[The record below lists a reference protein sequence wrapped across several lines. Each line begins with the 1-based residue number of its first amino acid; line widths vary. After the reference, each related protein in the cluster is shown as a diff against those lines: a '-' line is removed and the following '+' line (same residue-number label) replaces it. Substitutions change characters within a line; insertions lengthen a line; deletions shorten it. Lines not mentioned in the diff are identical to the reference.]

1 MSALRR
7 RANPT
12 NLPAVRVRNR
22 SSSGKLRFIYQ
33 PWRVKEYICG
43 LPGEYRRVY
52 LDDQNELNRDLRN
65 QIKQLRAEIREEV
78 KEALRE
84 ERESSTDSR
93 GGSIR
98 VDIGRGDLSDTE
110 PSSVVAKDLVRL
122 IRDNVRSSLVE
133 KGQRAVDDFVSGMPE
148 GTAADVLKSLAN
160 VERIRIV
167 KLLYSSDRT
176 FSEMKA
182 STNLEG
188 ASVSH
193 HLKSLLRMG
202 LVAHADEG
210 GYQLTKRGRLLVRTL
225 ALMNEALGG
234 ESVD

>member
-1 MSALRR
+1 MA
-7 RANPT
+7 
-12 NLPAVRVRNR
+12 
-22 SSSGKLRFIYQ
+22 
-33 PWRVKEYICG
+33 
-43 LPGEYRRVY
+43 
-52 LDDQNELNRDLRN
+52 DQKDLNRDLRN
-65 QIKQLRAEIREEV
+65 QIKQLREEIRDEV

-84 ERESSTDSR
+84 ARESANESR
-93 GGSIR
+93 GESIR
-98 VDIGRGDLSDTE
+98 VDIGRGDIRDTE

-133 KGQRAVDDFVSGMPE
+133 KGERAVDDLVSGMPE
-148 GTAADVLKSLAN
+148 ATAADVLKSLAN
-160 VERIRIV
+160 IERIRIV

-182 STNLEG
+182 ATSLEA

-202 LVAHADEG
+202 LVGHVDEG

>member
-1 MSALRR
+1 MED
-7 RANPT
+7 
-12 NLPAVRVRNR
+12 
-22 SSSGKLRFIYQ
+22 K
-33 PWRVKEYICG
+33 
-43 LPGEYRRVY
+43 
-52 LDDQNELNRDLRN
+52 NELERDLRN
-65 QIKQLRAEIREEV
+65 QFKQLRDEIRDEV

-84 ERESSTDSR
+84 ARESYTDSR

-98 VDIGRGDLSDTE
+98 VDIGQGDLRDAE

-133 KGQRAVDDFVSGMPE
+133 KGERAVDDLVSGMPE

-160 VERIRIV
+160 LERIRIV
-167 KLLYSSDRT
+167 KLLYISDRA
-176 FSEMKA
+176 FSELKA
-182 STNLEG
+182 STSLEA

-202 LVAHADEG
+202 LVGHVDEG
-210 GYQLTKRGRLLVRTL
+210 GYRLTKRGRLLVRTL

-234 ESVD
+234 ESAD

>member
-1 MSALRR
+1 MD
-7 RANPT
+7 
-12 NLPAVRVRNR
+12 
-22 SSSGKLRFIYQ
+22 K
-33 PWRVKEYICG
+33 
-43 LPGEYRRVY
+43 
-52 LDDQNELNRDLRN
+52 RDLGEDLRAE
-65 QIKQLRAEIREEV
+65 IKQLRAQIMEEV
-78 KEALRE
+78 RDAVREARE
-84 ERESSTDSR
+84 PASESYP
-93 GGSIR
+93 GSIR
-98 VDIGRGDLSDTE
+98 VDLGSRDIQDTE

-133 KGQRAVDDFVSGMPE
+133 KGERAVDDLVSAMPE

-160 VERIRIV
+160 IERIRIV
-167 KLLYSSDRT
+167 KLLYSANRT

-182 STNLEG
+182 STNLEA

-202 LVAHADEG
+202 LVAHGDEG

-234 ESVD
+234 EVVD

>member
-1 MSALRR
+1 M
-7 RANPT
+7 
-12 NLPAVRVRNR
+12 
-22 SSSGKLRFIYQ
+22 GDQ
-33 PWRVKEYICG
+33 KES
-43 LPGEYRRVY
+43 E
-52 LDDQNELNRDLRN
+52 RDLRN
-65 QIKQLRAEIREEV
+65 QIKLLRDEIRQEV
-78 KEALRE
+78 KDALRE
-84 ERESSTDSR
+84 TRESSGDFG
-93 GGSIR
+93 GGSIK
-98 VDIGRGDLSDTE
+98 VDIGQGELRDAE

-133 KGQRAVDDFVSGMPE
+133 KGERAVDDLVSGMPE

-160 VERIRIV
+160 IERIRIV
-167 KLLYSSDRT
+167 KMLYSSDRT

-182 STNLEG
+182 STNLEA

>member
-1 MSALRR
+1 M
-7 RANPT
+7 
-12 NLPAVRVRNR
+12 
-22 SSSGKLRFIYQ
+22 G
-33 PWRVKEYICG
+33 
-43 LPGEYRRVY
+43 
-52 LDDQNELNRDLRN
+52 DQNELNRDLRN
-65 QIKQLRAEIREEV
+65 QIEKLRDEIRDEI
-78 KEALRE
+78 KNALRE
-84 ERESSTDSR
+84 ARESSTDLS

-98 VDIGRGDLSDTE
+98 VDIGHGDLRDTE

-133 KGQRAVDDFVSGMPE
+133 KGERAVDDLVSGMPE
-148 GTAADVLKSLAN
+148 ATAADVLKSLAN

-167 KLLYSSDRT
+167 KMLYSSDRT
-176 FSEMKA
+176 FSDMKA
-182 STNLEG
+182 STSLEA

-202 LVAHADEG
+202 LVAHVDQG
-210 GYQLTKRGRLLVRTL
+210 GYELTKRGRLLVRTL

>member
-1 MSALRR
+1 M
-7 RANPT
+7 NDQ
-12 NLPAVRVRNR
+12 
-22 SSSGKLRFIYQ
+22 KD
-33 PWRVKEYICG
+33 
-43 LPGEYRRVY
+43 
-52 LDDQNELNRDLRN
+52 LDRDLRN
-65 QIKQLRAEIREEV
+65 QIKQLRDELRDEV
-78 KEALRE
+78 RALRE
-84 ERESSTDSR
+84 ERETSASPR

-98 VDIGRGDLSDTE
+98 VDIGQGDLRDAE
-110 PSSVVAKDLVRL
+110 PSSVVAKDLVKL

-133 KGQRAVDDFVSGMPE
+133 KGERAVDDLVSGMPE

-160 VERIRIV
+160 LERIRIV
-167 KLLYSSDRT
+167 KLLYISDRT
-176 FSEMKA
+176 FSELKA
-182 STNLEG
+182 STSLEA

-202 LVAHADEG
+202 LVGHIDEG